1 MNSQIDYKMNTLK
14 RKNWK
19 KLVETLKYKT
29 FIVST
34 LLNTPHSGFTKLAFT
49 IKSSLSLHN
58 SSYRLNKQ
66 EGSEPTTLLNRG
78 K

>member
-29 FIVST
+29 FNVST
-34 LLNTPHSGFTKLAFT
+34 LLSTTAFRFYNVGNYNQ
-49 IKSSLSLHN
+49 I
-58 SSYRLNKQ
+58 
-66 EGSEPTTLLNRG
+66 
-78 K
+78 